1 MENSDGFLSNSKTIQ
16 RTRIVP
22 LRWIGNLC
30 GEFSTSNLLMA
41 MHYDDHDDHGFAF
54 RYRAIMWKI
63 FNKPYMWWG
72 TYYLVD
78 TSQWD
83 KFTNSES
90 QDS

>member
-30 GEFSTSNLLMA
+30 GEIANTHLIEV
-41 MHYDDHDDHGFAF
+41 MHMLDHDDTGFVC
-54 RYRAIMWKI
+54 RYHSIVWRI

-72 TYYLVD
+72 TFYSID
-78 TSQWD
+78 TSQW
-83 KFTNSES
+83 KN
-90 QDS
+90 